1 MTHKYLVV
9 YTTFPDLNTAKRV
22 ITGLVSARL
31 AACGNIFKLSSI
43 YRWQGKVEKT
53 PEYGVLIKTRRQ
65 KYRAVVKY
73 IKKNHPYDVPEIVAW
88 NIDQGE
94 KNYLDWITKTT
105 N

>member
-1 MTHKYLVV
+1 VTHKYLVV
-9 YTTFPDLNTAKRV
+9 YTTFPDLRTAKEV

-65 KYRAVVKY
+65 KYRAVEKY

-94 KNYLDWITKTT
+94 ENYLDWITKTT